1 MSKKKSTPLTEGSLL
16 RNNKD
21 IKVSAILKL
30 QIPAEAPPAPFYK
43 KTWSQRKVSLA
54 LEKIIDETLT
64 EYENPIDHEV
74 TQLANKIARIFEDLF
89 NTFPALSNNM
99 DFQELF
105 IKELEKRYRKIFK
118 L

>member
-1 MSKKKSTPLTEGSLL
+1 MSKKKLTPLTEGSLL

-21 IKVSAILKL
+21 IKKTNT
-30 QIPAEAPPAPFYK
+30 IPVKPPPCPYPIYK

-99 DFQELF
+99 NFQELF
-105 IKELEKRYRKIFK
+105 IKKLENQYRKIFK